1 MVFIGFSLELMR
13 QVKELMPEFQVLLL
27 GFLIPPLPLPS
38 CFSSSSFSM
47 TSPSTS
53 SSSSSSS
60 ASLSALVSRT
70 TRRLVE
76 RAKEAGLDGID
87 VPADSTTVTQAAVDY
102 AKHKG
107 LCVATWVYPGQK
119 ETPRL
124 YSAKAAAG
132 VDFHTSNLP
141 LSVLAWRDMAA
152 AAAEEE

>member
-13 QVKELMPEFQVLLL
+13 LVKELMPEFQVLLL

-38 CFSSSSFSM
+38 CFSSSS
-47 TSPSTS
+47 
-53 SSSSSSS
+53 SS
-60 ASLSALVSRT
+60 ASLSASVSSM

-87 VPADSTTVTQAAVDY
+87 VPADSATVTQAAVDY

-124 YSAKAAAG
+124 YSAMANAG

-141 LSVLAWRDMAA
+141 LTMLAWRDMAVA
-152 AAAEEE
+152 AAVEE

>member
-13 QVKELMPEFQVLLL
+13 LVKELMPEFQVLLL

-38 CFSSSSFSM
+38 CFSSSSSSSSS
-47 TSPSTS
+47 SP
-53 SSSSSSS
+53 SSSSSS
-60 ASLSALVSRT
+60 ASLSASVSSM

-87 VPADSTTVTQAAVDY
+87 VPADSATVTQAAVDY

-124 YSAKAAAG
+124 YSAMANAG

-141 LSVLAWRDMAA
+141 LTMLAWRDMAV